1 MSPVEL
7 SPRRQGRPKNGSFP
21 EPLRTLLIAETIRRV
36 GCDGTTDVTARQVA
50 EAVGVQP
57 ATINYNFQSWNGLI
71 ADAGLTCYIDYVEG
85 VWAEVNRAPKN
96 PEARMR
102 AYFVAQRE
110 WGRTMPGW
118 SAFFDY
124 PFSAKS
130 AAEILQKRHGD
141 TMNAYFELN
150 YARLYALVRDL
161 QQGVVTDI
169 TWDADTYP
177 RGDIIMDQRTFN
189 RAVMV
194 GWTSLG
200 VMVWSGRRDT
210 MAKRMSDLND
220 FEQRALD
227 YTFDELIRVIKDDSA
242 SSSLH

>member
-1 MSPVEL
+1 MNSTMVSVEER
-7 SPRRQGRPKNGSFP
+7 RRQGRPKNGAFP
-21 EPLRTLLIAETIRRV
+21 EPLRDLLIAETIRQV

-71 ADAGLTCYIDYVEG
+71 ADAGVTCYVNYVEG
-85 VWAEVNRAPKN
+85 LWAAVNGAKRS

-102 AYFVAQRE
+102 AYFVAQRN
-110 WGRTMPGW
+110 WGREMPGW

-130 AAEILQKRHGD
+130 AAEILQKRHVQ
-141 TMNAYFELN
+141 TMTSYFELN
-150 YARLYALVRDL
+150 YARLYSLVRDL
-161 QQGVVTDI
+161 QQGKVTDVDWTI
-169 TWDADTYP
+169 DTYP
-177 RGDIIMDQRTFN
+177 RADIIRDQKAFN

-200 VMVWSGRRDT
+200 IMVWSGRRDT
-210 MAKRMSDLND
+210 MAQRTMDLAEY
-220 FEQRALD
+220 EQRALD
-227 YTFDELIRVIKDDSA
+227 YAFDELIRIIKADR
-242 SSSLH
+242 L